1 MNSLTQQT
9 KWTRNHSNVFGMC
22 HSSFL
27 ELLEAEILKC
37 QHLDIFHHA
46 SCKNESLWENFP
58 SRCGPC
64 RETFDDVM
72 WLPGIHLIGE
82 TEVNCRLSLSWIGEN
97 SEVTAPQ
104 VKMYTWKKKNTKKIV
119 RAISP
124 IFFPGL
130 QLPCVHELYFTSPY
144 CNHWHT
150 HDTIKR
156 SAGIFSCSFEYL
168 MDAKGAQLVQ
178 MVRQSL
184 DGWAKPSKHS
194 REPR

>member
-22 HSSFL
+22 QTSFL

-46 SCKNESLWENFP
+46 SCKNESLWKLSF
-58 SRCGPC
+58 S
-64 RETFDDVM
+64 M
-72 WLPGIHLIGE
+72 WALQRDFRWCH
-82 TEVNCRLSLSWIGEN
+82 
-97 SEVTAPQ
+97 VTAWDPFDWRNGSQ
-104 VKMYTWKKKNTKKIV
+104 LSIVAKLDWWKQWSDGTPSQNVHMKKKNTKKIV